1 MVLGVGAL
9 GAWRFLGAIQTASVG
24 MDLQLNSQCHRH
36 MGCAAGVVL
45 KK

>member
-9 GAWRFLGAIQTASVG
+9 GAWRFPRTIQTASVG